1 MMRVIISGGGTGG
14 HIFPA
19 IAIANALKSKVPD
32 MDILFIGAK
41 GRMEMEKVPAA
52 GYRIEGLTV
61 SGFQRRL
68 TLKNLSFPFKLL
80 ASLLKA
86 RAIISKFK
94 PDLVIGVGGYASGP
108 TLRMATSKKIPSLIQ
123 EQNSFPGITNR
134 LLGSRVQKI
143 CVAYEGM
150 DAYFPKEKIVMTG
163 NPIRRDVIDLAGKED
178 EAMAYF
184 GLVPG
189 KKTLLVIGGSLGA
202 GTINQAILKFVQT
215 LQAKLNTP
223 DIQILWQTGKYYFDT
238 IATHFPEQAFRK
250 PGSASP
256 GQVHS
261 STISNLQSGK
271 PNVVILP
278 FIDRMDLAYAA
289 ADIIVSR
296 AGAIAISELCVVG
309 KPVILVPSPNVA
321 EDHQTKNARAL
332 VNHNSAVMVPDK
344 MAMESLG
351 KTIVDLF
358 DNQALR
364 FKLGAN
370 IATLGVSNA
379 ADTIAEVALS
389 MIGKKYKAGI
399 SANEVKDLK
408 PEIVN
413 RTSGIKDI
421 KSVYFLG
428 IGGIGMSA
436 LARYFVLQGA
446 SVSGYDKTPTSL
458 TDQLIS
464 EGMQIHFTED
474 LNQVPA
480 TPDLVIY
487 TPAVPREHREMI
499 FFKEQGIPM
508 KKRAEVLGM
517 ISDRFQT
524 IAVAGTH
531 GKTTTS
537 TMIAHMLKTA
547 GVDHLAFLG
556 GISKNY
562 GTNFLFDLKD
572 NQSGNSY
579 CVVEADEYDRS
590 FLQLSPSIAIIT
602 SADADH
608 LDIYGNHDDLK
619 KTFSEFTAKITA
631 NGSLI
636 LKAGTQ
642 VIPVLTNTYTVYDYS
657 LSGSATFYAQN
668 IRLTEG
674 ELHYDFVYP
683 GGTIQDLIL
692 GVPGRFNLENSVAA
706 LAVGSLLGIDHDL
719 LKKAFRTYTGVQRR
733 FDFRIRRPDMI
744 YIDDYAHHPEE
755 LKACITSVAELF
767 PGKRITGVFQPHL
780 YSRTRDLADAFA
792 QSLDL
797 LDELLLLEIYPAREE
812 PIAGVTS
819 QIILDRMQSHHKKLV
834 QKNSLLE
841 EIRNARP
848 EILLTM
854 GAGDIDQFV
863 LPITEMLSEGKSS

>member
-1 MMRVIISGGGTGG
+1 MMRIIISGGGTGG

-32 MDILFIGAK
+32 ADILFIGAK

-52 GYRIEGLTV
+52 GYPIVGLTV

-86 RAIISKFK
+86 RATISKFK

-108 TLRMATSKKIPSLIQ
+108 TLRMATSKGIPSLIQ

-134 LLGSRVQKI
+134 LLASRVQKI

-150 DAYFPKEKIVMTG
+150 SAFFPKEKIVLTG
-163 NPIRRDVIDLAGKED
+163 NPIRRDVIDIAGKED
-178 EAMAYF
+178 AAMQYF
-184 GLVPG
+184 GLIPG

-215 LQAKLNTP
+215 LQPKVNPASGVSGLTMDAP

-238 IATHFPEQAFRK
+238 IASQFPEQASRK

-256 GQVHS
+256 GQVQS
-261 STISNLQSGK
+261 FPVSNLQSGK
-271 PNVVILP
+271 PHVVILP
-278 FIDRMDLAYAA
+278 FIDRMDFAYAA
-289 ADIIVSR
+289 ADMIVSR

-332 VNHNSAVMVPDK
+332 ANKNSAVMVSDNT
-344 MAMESLG
+344 AMESLG
-351 KTIVDLF
+351 KTIVELF
-358 DNQALR
+358 NDQPLR
-364 FKLGAN
+364 SELGAN

-389 MIGKKYKAGI
+389 MVGKKHEAGMVT
-399 SANEVKDLK
+399 NKV
-408 PEIVN
+408 
-413 RTSGIKDI
+413 KDI

-436 LARYFVLQGA
+436 LARYFALQGA
-446 SVSGYDKTPTSL
+446 SVAGYDKTPTSL
-458 TDQLIS
+458 TDQLIR
-464 EGMQIHFTED
+464 EGMQIHFVED
-474 LNQVPA
+474 IHQIPA
-480 TPDLVIY
+480 SPDLVVY
-487 TPAVPREHREMI
+487 TPAVPSDHREMI
-499 FFKEQGIPM
+499 FFKEKGIPM

-547 GVDHLAFLG
+547 GIDQLAFLG

-562 GTNFLFDLKD
+562 GTNFLFDLRD
-572 NQSGNSY
+572 NHSDKAY

-619 KTFSEFTAKITA
+619 KTFSEFTAKITG

-642 VIPVLTNTYTVYDYS
+642 VTPVLTNNYSVYDYS
-657 LSGSATFYAQN
+657 LNGSATFYAQN
-668 IRLTEG
+668 IRLTG
-674 ELHYDFVYP
+674 GVLHYDFVYP
-683 GGTIQDLIL
+683 GGTIQDVIL
-692 GVPGRFNLENSVAA
+692 GVPGRFNLENSIAA
-706 LAVGSLLGIDHDL
+706 LAVGSLLGIEHEL
-719 LKKAFRTYTGVQRR
+719 LKKAFRTYNGVQRR
-733 FDFRIRRPDMI
+733 FDFRVRRPDMT

-755 LKACITSVAELF
+755 LRACITSVAELF

-780 YSRTRDLADAFA
+780 YSRTRDLADEFA
-792 QSLDL
+792 RSLDL

-834 QKNSLLE
+834 QKNSLLD
-841 EIRNARP
+841 EIKKARP
-848 EILLTM
+848 EILLTL

-863 LPITEMLSEGKSS
+863 LPITEMLSEVKSS

>member
-32 MDILFIGAK
+32 ADILFIGAN

-52 GYRIEGLTV
+52 GYPIVGLTV

-86 RAIISKFK
+86 RVTISKFK

-108 TLRMATSKKIPSLIQ
+108 TLRVATSKGIPSLIQ

-134 LLGSRVQKI
+134 LLGKRVQKI

-150 DAYFPKEKIVMTG
+150 DTYFPKDKIVMTG
-163 NPIRRDVIDLAGKED
+163 NPIRRDVIDIAGKED
-178 EAMAYF
+178 EAIQYF

-215 LQAKLNTP
+215 LQAKLNPASGESRSKLNTP
-223 DIQILWQTGKYYFDT
+223 DIQVLWQTGKYYFDA
-238 IATHFPEQAFRK
+238 IVSHFPEHASRK
-250 PGSASP
+250 PGSSSP
-256 GQVHS
+256 GQVQS
-261 STISNLQSGK
+261 FPISNLQSGN

-289 ADIIVSR
+289 ADMIVSR

-309 KPVILVPSPNVA
+309 KPVILIPSPNVA

-332 VNHNSAVMVPDK
+332 VNKNSTVMVSDN
-344 MAMESLG
+344 MAIESLG

-358 DNQALR
+358 NNQALR
-364 FKLGAN
+364 SELGAN
-370 IATLGVSNA
+370 MATLGVSNA

-389 MIGKKYKAGI
+389 MIGKKYEAGI
-399 SANEVKDLK
+399 STNAA
-408 PEIVN
+408 
-413 RTSGIKDI
+413 KDI

-436 LARYFVLQGA
+436 LARYFALQGA

-458 TDQLIS
+458 TDQLIR
-464 EGMQIHFTED
+464 EGMQIHFEED
-474 LNQVPA
+474 LNKVPA
-480 TPDLVIY
+480 SPDLVIY
-487 TPAVPREHREMI
+487 TPAVPREHHEMI

-517 ISDRFQT
+517 IADRFQT

-547 GVDHLAFLG
+547 GIDHLAFLG

-562 GTNFLFDLKD
+562 GTNFLFDLKG

-636 LKAGTQ
+636 MKAGTQ
-642 VIPVLTNTYTVYDYS
+642 VTPVLTNNYSVYDYS
-657 LSGSATFYAQN
+657 FSGSATFYAQN
-668 IRLTEG
+668 VRLTGG

-706 LAVGSLLGIDHDL
+706 LAVGSLLRIDHDL
-719 LKKAFRTYTGVQRR
+719 LKKAFRSYIGVQRR
-733 FDFRIRRPDMI
+733 FDFRVRRPDMV

-755 LKACITSVAELF
+755 LRACITSVAELF

-780 YSRTRDLADAFA
+780 YSRTRDMADEFA
-792 QSLDL
+792 RSLDL

-819 QIILDRMQSHHKKLV
+819 QIILDRMHSQHKKLV
-834 QKNSLLE
+834 RKNSLLD
-841 EIRNARP
+841 EIRSARP
-848 EILLTM
+848 EILLTL

-863 LPITEMLSEGKSS
+863 LPITEMLSEEKSS